1 MQDFL
6 TSIQSWSPILGV
18 LLVVIGFALRLNPL
32 LVVTFSGIAA
42 ALLAGINPVKIL
54 ETFGTGFTNSRL
66 ISVAFI
72 VLPIIGL
79 VERYGLQ
86 QQAKRLVSR
95 LAKLTAGRLLAIYLL
110 IRQLTASMG
119 LVSLGGPAQMVRP
132 VVYPMAEGAV
142 SRKHGK
148 YLPERVRER
157 VKGHSAGADTVGL
170 FFGEDC
176 FVAIGSVLLITAFVD
191 STYNLKLDAINIAV
205 WAIPTAIAAFL
216 VHGFR
221 LLRLDKTI
229 DKDMEAARAE
239 GWTPEQEEAEQKAAE
254 QAALAAA
261 AQDPAQTAA
270 TNGARA

>member
-1 MQDFL
+1 MHDFFA
-6 TSIQSWSPILGV
+6 SIQSWSPILGV
-18 LLVVIGFALRLNPL
+18 LLVVIGFALRFNPL
-32 LVVTFSGIAA
+32 IVVTVAGIAA
-42 ALLAGINPVKIL
+42 ALLAGINPVTIL
-54 ETFGTGFTNSRL
+54 ESFGTGFTNSRL

-86 QQAKRLVSR
+86 QQAKRLVSK
-95 LAKLTAGRLLAIYLL
+95 LATLTAGRLLAFYLL
-110 IRQLTASMG
+110 IRQLTAAVG
-119 LVSLGGPAQMVRP
+119 LTSLGGPAQMVRP

-142 SRKHGK
+142 ARKHGAF
-148 YLPERVRER
+148 LPERVRER

-191 STYNLKLDAINIAV
+191 STYNLKLDAIQIAI
-205 WAIPTAIAAFL
+205 WAIPTAIVAFL

-221 LLRLDKTI
+221 LLRLDATI

-239 GWTPEQEEAEQKAAE
+239 GWTPEKEEAEQKAAE
-254 QAALAAA
+254 QSAIAAA
-261 AQDPAQTAA
+261 AA
-270 TNGARA
+270 NGARA